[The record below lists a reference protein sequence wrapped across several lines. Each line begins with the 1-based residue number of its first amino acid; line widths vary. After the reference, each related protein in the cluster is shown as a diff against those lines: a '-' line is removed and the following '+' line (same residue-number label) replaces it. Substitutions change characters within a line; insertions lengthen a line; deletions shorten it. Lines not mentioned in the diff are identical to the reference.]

1 MSDTQVKK
9 TINAK
14 IVLDS
19 VNERNERITTFE
31 LTFPRFILPELNTHR
46 IFSRNSAS
54 SRAIPYKKMVEMVEN
69 DPFIPIAWQKNH
81 SGMQGTEYITIPE
94 TVKFLK
100 DAWIDASH
108 LALNQADCLDTVGCT
123 KQITN
128 RLLEP
133 FLWHTVLVTST
144 NYNEFFELR
153 CPKYGIFS
161 ENMPMEFNSRTDLN
175 SYAIAVGDEP
185 YDLSIEDWLSISKS
199 GAEIHIQMLAESM
212 WDELN
217 KSEPQKLKAGEWH
230 IPFGDK
236 FDKKE
241 LEEIAC
247 PLPFDYNEG
256 RILQAKLAIS
266 TARCARLSY
275 MTFDNEINY
284 QKDVDLHN
292 VLLKSKHL
300 SPFEHCCRSMTDKE
314 HSDWRKGPVDFP
326 NFGWAA
332 NSKGYIQ
339 YRTILEYKDIH
350 NKHI

>member
-1 MSDTQVKK
+1 MKN

-19 VNERNERITTFE
+19 INERNERITTFR

-46 IFSRNSAS
+46 LFSRNSAS
-54 SRAIPYKKMVEMVEN
+54 SRAIPFKKMVDMVEN

-81 SGMQGTEYITIPE
+81 SGMQGNEYITDPK
-94 TVKFLK
+94 TLKFLK
-100 DAWIDASH
+100 DEWINASH
-108 LALNQADCLDTVGCT
+108 LALNQAEALDTVGCT

-133 FLWHTVLVTST
+133 FMWHTVLVTAT

-153 CPKYGIFS
+153 CPKYEFGGQTAYSWKDFIKINDCVDEDFS
-161 ENMPMEFNSRTDLN
+161 IIDRLKC
-175 SYAIAVGDEP
+175 
-185 YDLSIEDWLSISKS
+185 SIS
-199 GAEIHIQMLAESM
+199 GAEIHIQALAESM
-212 WDELN
+212 WDEMQSSVPN
-217 KSEPQKLKAGEWH
+217 KLKAGEWH

-236 FDKKE
+236 FDNKL

-247 PLPFDYNEG
+247 PQPFDYNEG
-256 RILQAKLAIS
+256 RILMAKLAIS

-284 QKDVDLHN
+284 QKDIELHN
-292 VLLKSKHL
+292 ILLESKHL
-300 SPFEHCCRSMTDKE
+300 SPFEHCCRAMTDRE
-314 HSDWRKGPVDFP
+314 HLEWSKGPDEHKS
-326 NFGWAA
+326 FGWAA

-339 YRTILEYKDIH
+339 YRTILEYNEHSDIH
-350 NKHI
+350 I